1 MRRLKTPKG
10 QIKNLISMSKEK
22 LILWLVCPVLASKTK
37 NAKKVIKFLG
47 KDGEKEIYKNLKT
60 KRIYEVYFK
69 NNKFYV
75 KHATYARFLYMD
87 IAGAKE
93 LFTR

>member
-1 MRRLKTPKG
+1 
-10 QIKNLISMSKEK
+10 MSKEK
-22 LILWLVCPVLASKTK
+22 IILWLACPVLASKTK
-37 NAKKVIKFLG
+37 DAQKVIKFLG
-47 KDGEKEIYKNLKT
+47 KDGEKEIYKNLRT
-60 KRIYEVYFK
+60 KRIYEVYFR

-75 KHATYARFLYMD
+75 KHTTFARFLYMD